1 MKRSYIKWCSVAMM
15 GLGSVPL
22 FAQDNWKPV
31 SLHTAR
37 YENAEAATASMSL
50 LGKPITGRSRVDQS
64 IERTGFAGDNSTAL
78 PIPQPPVGRPAG
90 IETLPPPRSATSSYP
105 IAAPPA
111 HAALPPTM
119 NLTPGA
125 TPPMGTVIYPG
136 SMPYPSGSFP
146 QGQPQPGG
154 PPVIVNGPIDGQI
167 FSGTPVYD
175 GGTFPGMAYDGAV
188 SERYF
193 LQSIHGS
200 PGLWYGSLDFVL
212 FSVTPDKA
220 LALVITGPQNTTSI
234 LDGTVVYGGS
244 DLPTDTMLGGRLTM
258 GVWFNRRQS
267 WGMFGSYFT
276 TQDQAMHYQ
285 AGSADGTTFYA
296 RPFFNTSTINF
307 DGTPRVPAEDLEQV
321 SQLGTALRPA
331 LGGFVNID
339 RTSQLRG
346 ADLNFRFNL
355 CNNFPP
361 CRRTHWN
368 IDGYAGVKYLGFDE
382 TLNITEN
389 ITVLND
395 FVIDPNTTLL
405 QGTRFFVQDRFSTQN
420 AFVGGNIGL
429 ISEAR
434 LGRFFI
440 EARTGI
446 ALGGN
451 RQAVTIGGNTQ
462 VTTPNGQTT
471 GLLTGGLLAQQSNIG
486 TYNRSQFSY
495 VPELGIKLGLQVTDH
510 LRIFAGYE
518 LLYWANVVRPGQQ
531 IDRSV
536 NASQLPQFPGPV
548 SGEVRPLFNF
558 QNSDM
563 WISGFSAG
571 ISWVF

>member
-1 MKRSYIKWCSVAMM
+1 MKRSYIKWCSFAIVGFGA
-15 GLGSVPL
+15 LPIV
-22 FAQDNWKPV
+22 AQDWKPV
-31 SLHTAR
+31 STHTAR
-37 YENAEAATASMSL
+37 YEEAATSSMSL
-50 LGKPITGRSRVDQS
+50 LGRPITGRSKVDQA
-64 IERTGFAGDNSTAL
+64 IERTGFAGDNSMAL
-78 PIPQPPVGRPAG
+78 PIPQAPAG
-90 IETLPPPRSATSSYP
+90 KSYGVETLPPPRVSASGYP
-105 IAAPPA
+105 IATAPA
-111 HAALPPTM
+111 NAVLPPNM
-119 NLTPGA
+119 KLMPA
-125 TPPMGTVIYPG
+125 AQTPPMGAGTVIYPG
-136 SMPYPSGSFP
+136 SMPYPSGDFA

-154 PPVIVNGPIDGQI
+154 PPVVVNGPIDGQI
-167 FSGTPVYD
+167 FQGAPIYD
-175 GGTFPGMAYDGAV
+175 GGAFPGMQYSGGMSD
-188 SERYF
+188 RYF

-220 LALVITGPQNTTSI
+220 PALVITGPQNTTSI

-244 DLPTDTMLGGRLTM
+244 DLPTDTMLGGRVSM

-267 WGMFGSYFT
+267 WGMFGSFFT

-285 AGSADGTTFYA
+285 AGSADGSTFYA
-296 RPFFNTSTINF
+296 RPFFNTSTVNF
-307 DGTPRVPAEDLEQV
+307 NGTPRVPAEDLEQV

-339 RTSQLRG
+339 RTSKLRG

-389 ITVLND
+389 INVLND

-405 QGTRFFVQDRFSTQN
+405 QGTQFFVQDRFSTQN
-420 AFVGGNIGL
+420 AFIGGNIGL

-434 LGRFFI
+434 MGRFFI
-440 EARTGI
+440 EMRTGI
-446 ALGGN
+446 ALGGT
-451 RQAVTIGGNTQ
+451 QQTVTIGGNTQ

-471 GLLTGGLLAQQSNIG
+471 GLLTGGLLAQESNIG
-486 TYNRSQFSY
+486 TNTRSQFSY
-495 VPELGIKLGLQVTDH
+495 VPELGLKLGLQVTDH
-510 LRIFAGYE
+510 LRVFAGYE
-518 LLYWANVVRPGQQ
+518 MMYWSNVVRPGQQ

-536 NASQLPQFPGPV
+536 NASQLPQFPGPT
-548 SGEVRPLFNF
+548 SGEVRPLFNY
-558 QNSDM
+558 QTSNL

-571 ISWVF
+571 VSWIF